1 MNYQK
6 RKLKKNFTYNC
17 IQKIKYLGVNLT
29 KDVKGMYAEKYK
41 NHIKEIEECTN
52 IGIKYSVFMDWKKV
66 I

>member
-52 IGIKYSVFMDWKKV
+52 IGIK
-66 I
+66 